1 MISASIL
8 RGIQF
13 FLRISQTSDS
23 IWWRIGNVATAME
36 VKSIL
41 GHCDIVMIL
50 WDFPEIIHVPEYMKE
65 GRKKEKGMNNIVFVM
80 ASKFLCALG
89 FLST

>member
-1 MISASIL
+1 MNFWNDYTISASIL

-65 GRKKEKGMNNIVFVM
+65 EIKKRE
-80 ASKFLCALG
+80 
-89 FLST
+89 